1 MKDVISRK
9 IEIVV
14 GLGNPGDA
22 YKYTYHNL
30 GFLALEYLA
39 LKIKKETGF
48 DLKFK
53 TSKSKKFSHAKACGI
68 IFLKP
73 LTFMNEVGQAV
84 KTALKFFKI
93 PKEKMLVI
101 HDESDLNLGDYR
113 FSFNRGSA
121 GHRGVE
127 SIIKEIGSKSFVRLR
142 IGVRHKESK
151 SIRMPALRF
160 ILKKISPL
168 DRKILYSV
176 LGAAMEKLA
185 VNEKP

>member
-1 MKDVISRK
+1 MSTSRK

-14 GLGNPGDA
+14 GLGNPGDV
-22 YKYTYHNL
+22 YKDTYHNL

-39 LKIKKETGF
+39 LKIKKEMNS
-48 DLKFK
+48 DLKFQ
-53 TSKSKKFSHAKACGI
+53 TSKSKKFSYAKAYGI

-73 LTFMNEVGQAV
+73 LTFMNETGQAV

-101 HDESDLNLGDYR
+101 HDESDLNLGDYK

-121 GHRGVE
+121 GHHGVE
-127 SIIKEIGSKSFVRLR
+127 SIIREVGSKSFMRLR
-142 IGVRHKESK
+142 IGVRHKE

-185 VNEKP
+185 LNEKP

>member
-1 MKDVISRK
+1 MNTSRK

-14 GLGNPGDA
+14 GLGNPGDV
-22 YKYTYHNL
+22 YKDTYHNL

-39 LKIKKETGF
+39 LKIKKETGS
-48 DLKFK
+48 DLKFQ
-53 TSKSKKFSHAKACGI
+53 TSKSKKFSHAKAYGI

-73 LTFMNEVGQAV
+73 LTFMNEAGQAV

-101 HDESDLNLGDYR
+101 HDESDLNLGDYK

-127 SIIKEIGSKSFVRLR
+127 SIIREVGSKSFVRLR
-142 IGVRHKESK
+142 IGVRHKES
-151 SIRMPALRF
+151 RRVPAGEF
-160 ILKKISPL
+160 ILKKISPRE
-168 DRKILYSV
+168 RKILYSV
-176 LGAAMEKLA
+176 LGAAMEKLV